1 MSHVT
6 FQIISGMEQG
16 RIIQLTPPVS
26 IGREEDNHLR
36 INDDRVS
43 RCHAKV
49 QEDSGQIILMDIGS
63 TNGTRV
69 NGLPVQMRV
78 LQIGDQISVGRTVL
92 VYGSPDEIAER
103 LRKRD
108 DADSSADEI
117 PTMRGEQV
125 QPESEFVP
133 LDGNP
138 EYFPNGPP
146 ILPGKLRPI
155 QSAQL
160 SDLLAF
166 VHSRLENVID
176 EATENTDEP
185 VQESKEMLVPFA
197 TWQRLLQVQMSLATY
212 LHQLSEPSDPQE
224 L

>member
-26 IGREEDNHLR
+26 IGREEDNQLR

-78 LQIGDQISVGRTVL
+78 LQIGDQIALGRTVL
-92 VYGSPDEIAER
+92 VYGSPEEIAER
-103 LRKRD
+103 LRERD
-108 DADSSADEI
+108 DGDSNIDEV
-117 PTMRGEQV
+117 PTMRGGREEI
-125 QPESEFVP
+125 ESDEAQYE
-133 LDGNP
+133 GNP
-138 EYFPNGPP
+138 DYFPNGPP
-146 ILPGKLRPI
+146 ALPGKLRPI

-166 VHSRLENVID
+166 VHSRLEVVID
-176 EATENTDEP
+176 EASQTANDQNTE
-185 VQESKEMLVPFA
+185 MFVPYA
-197 TWQRLLQVQMSLATY
+197 TWQKLLQVQMSLATY
-212 LHQLSEPSDPQE
+212 LHRLAEPLDPHE

>member
-26 IGREEDNHLR
+26 IGREEDNQLR

-49 QEDSGQIILMDIGS
+49 QEDSGQMILMDIGS

-69 NGLPVQMRV
+69 NGLPIQMRV
-78 LQIGDQISVGRTVL
+78 LQIGDQIAVGRTVM
-92 VYGSPDEIAER
+92 VYGSPEEIAER
-103 LRKRD
+103 LRERD
-108 DADSSADEI
+108 DDDSSDDV
-117 PTMRGEQV
+117 PTMRGELLDQDSSASPFDAG
-125 QPESEFVP
+125 PEF
-133 LDGNP
+133 
-138 EYFPNGPP
+138 FPNGPP
-146 ILPGKLRPI
+146 GIPGKLRPI

-166 VHSRLENVID
+166 VHTRLESVID
-176 EATENTDEP
+176 EATERLNEQT
-185 VQESKEMLVPFA
+185 SEMVMPFA
-197 TWQRLLQVQMSLATY
+197 TWQRLLQVQMTLATY
-212 LHQLSEPSDPQE
+212 LHRLAEPLDPPE
-224 L
+224 P